1 LKQSLEGDVTILSWT
16 AKQEAFKKDICE
28 ILVRIGALKF
38 GAFPL
43 SDDRWSTYY
52 IDLRLIPSVP
62 GAFRRVGDVYVEL
75 ARNVLDPVTFYR
87 VAGIPTAGIP
97 FASLLSFFLAKPF
110 LYVRKEPAIRGRE
123 RRVEGLLH
131 PGDSVLL
138 VDDLVASGQSL
149 LTAANAIAA
158 EGGVVHDALV
168 LIDRQEGGKKAL
180 ARAGIRLHSL
190 AKMSELAQI
199 LYDLEAIDGDQ
210 LKGILKQI
218 Q

>member
-1 LKQSLEGDVTILSWT
+1 MSWT
-16 AKQEAFKKDICE
+16 AKQEAYKKDVCE
-28 ILVRIGALKF
+28 ILIKTGALQF

-62 GAFRRVGDVYVEL
+62 GAFRRVGDAYIEL
-75 ARNVLDPVTFYR
+75 AKNVVTPEAFHR

-110 LYVRKEPAIRGRE
+110 LYVRKEPAVRGRG
-123 RRVEGLLH
+123 RRVEGLLY
-131 PGDSVLL
+131 PGDAVLL

-149 LTAANAIAA
+149 LTAANAITA
-158 EGGVVHDALV
+158 EGGVIHDALV
-168 LIDRQEGGKKAL
+168 LIDRQEGGEKAL

-190 AKMSELAQI
+190 VKMSEVAQI
-199 LYDLEAIDGDQ
+199 LYRLEIIDSDQ
-210 LKGILKQI
+210 LKEILQ
-218 Q
+218 QTR

>member
-1 LKQSLEGDVTILSWT
+1 MSWT
-16 AKQEAFKKDICE
+16 ARQEAFKKDVCE
-28 ILVRIGALKF
+28 ILIKIGAIQF

-62 GAFRRVGDVYVEL
+62 GAFRRVGDAYIEM
-75 ARNVLDPVTFYR
+75 AKNVVDPEAFHR

-110 LYVRKEPAIRGRE
+110 LYVRKEPAVRGRG

-131 PGDSVLL
+131 PGDAVLV

-149 LTAANAIAA
+149 LTAANAITA

-168 LIDRQEGGKKAL
+168 LIDRQEGGEKAL

-190 AKMSELAQI
+190 VKMSEVAQI
-199 LYDLEAIDGDQ
+199 LYSLEVIDRAQ
-210 LKGILKQI
+210 LKEILQ
-218 Q
+218 QTQ

>member
-1 LKQSLEGDVTILSWT
+1 MSWT
-16 AKQEAFKKDICE
+16 ARQEAFKKDVCE
-28 ILVRIGALKF
+28 ILIKIGAIQF

-62 GAFRRVGDVYVEL
+62 GAFRRVGDAYIEM
-75 ARNVLDPVTFYR
+75 AKNVVDPEAFHR

-110 LYVRKEPAIRGRE
+110 LYVRKEPAVRGRG

-131 PGDSVLL
+131 PGDAVLV

-149 LTAANAIAA
+149 LTAANAITA

-168 LIDRQEGGKKAL
+168 LIDRQEGGEKAL

-190 AKMSELAQI
+190 AKMSEVAQI
-199 LYDLEAIDGDQ
+199 LYSLEVIDRAQ
-210 LKGILKQI
+210 LKEILQQI

>member
-1 LKQSLEGDVTILSWT
+1 MSWT
-16 AKQEAFKKDICE
+16 AKQEAFKKDVCE
-28 ILVRIGALKF
+28 ILIKIGALQF

-52 IDLRLIPSVP
+52 IDLRLVPSVP
-62 GAFRRVGDVYVEL
+62 GAFRRVGDAYIEM
-75 ARNVLDPVTFYR
+75 AKNVVDPEAFHR

-110 LYVRKEPAIRGRE
+110 LYVRREPAVRGRG

-131 PGDSVLL
+131 PGDAVLI

-149 LTAANAIAA
+149 LTAANAITA

-168 LIDRQEGGKKAL
+168 LIDRQEGGEKAL

-190 AKMSELAQI
+190 VKMSEVAQI
-199 LYDLEAIDGDQ
+199 LYSLEVIDHDQ
-210 LKGILKQI
+210 LKEILQ
-218 Q
+218 QTQ

>member
-1 LKQSLEGDVTILSWT
+1 VATVSWT
-16 AKQEAFKKDICE
+16 AKQEALKKDVCE
-28 ILVRIGALKF
+28 ILIKIGALQF

-62 GAFRRVGDVYVEL
+62 GAFRRVGDAYIEM
-75 ARNVLDPVTFYR
+75 AKNVLDPEAFHR

-110 LYVRKEPAIRGRE
+110 LYVRKEPAVRGRG

-131 PGDSVLL
+131 PGDAVLL

-149 LTAANAIAA
+149 LTAANAITA

-168 LIDRQEGGKKAL
+168 LIDRQEGGEKAL

-190 AKMSELAQI
+190 AKMSEVAQI
-199 LYDLEAIDGDQ
+199 LYGLEVIDRDQ
-210 LKGILKQI
+210 LKEILQQI

>member
-1 LKQSLEGDVTILSWT
+1 MTILSWT
-16 AKQEAFKKDICE
+16 AKQESYKKDVCE

-62 GAFRRVGDVYVEL
+62 GAFRKVGDVYVEL
-75 ARNVLDPVTFYR
+75 AKNVLDPGTYQR

-97 FASLLSFFLAKPF
+97 FASLLSFFLIKPF
-110 LYVRKEPAIRGRE
+110 LYVRKEPAIRGRG

-149 LTAANAIAA
+149 LLAANAIAA

-168 LIDRQEGGKKAL
+168 LIDRQEGGEKAL

-190 AKMSELAQI
+190 TKMSEVAQI

-210 LKGILKQI
+210 MKGILKQI

>member
-1 LKQSLEGDVTILSWT
+1 MSWT

-110 LYVRKEPAIRGRE
+110 LYVRKEPAIRGRG

-149 LTAANAIAA
+149 LLAANAIAA

-180 ARAGIRLHSL
+180 ARAEIRLHSL
-190 AKMSELAQI
+190 VKMSEVAQI
-199 LYDLEAIDGDQ
+199 LYNLEAIDDDQ
-210 LKGILKQI
+210 MKGILKQI

>member
-1 LKQSLEGDVTILSWT
+1 LKQSLEEGVTILSWT
-16 AKQEAFKKDICE
+16 AKQESYKKDVCE

-62 GAFRRVGDVYVEL
+62 EAFRKVGDVYVEL
-75 ARNVLDPVTFYR
+75 AKNALDPGTYQR

-97 FASLLSFFLAKPF
+97 FASLLSFFLIKPF
-110 LYVRKEPAIRGRE
+110 LYVRKEPATRGRG

-149 LTAANAIAA
+149 LLAANAIAA

-168 LIDRQEGGKKAL
+168 LIDRQEGGEKAL

-190 AKMSELAQI
+190 AKMSEVAQI
-199 LYDLEAIDGDQ
+199 LYNLEAIDDDQ
-210 LKGILKQI
+210 LKGILTQI
-218 Q
+218 